1 MTLVAESYQF
11 SGDAVIIRGVGDM
24 NNLSVYFFTTAS
36 TKNVIEMALPFA
48 LHKISYTKVYYV
60 QSLNVS
66 YNNICSPNEQ
76 IIYK

>member
-1 MTLVAESYQF
+1 MTLVAESHQF

-48 LHKISYTKVYYV
+48 LHKI
-60 QSLNVS
+60 
-66 YNNICSPNEQ
+66 
-76 IIYK
+76 